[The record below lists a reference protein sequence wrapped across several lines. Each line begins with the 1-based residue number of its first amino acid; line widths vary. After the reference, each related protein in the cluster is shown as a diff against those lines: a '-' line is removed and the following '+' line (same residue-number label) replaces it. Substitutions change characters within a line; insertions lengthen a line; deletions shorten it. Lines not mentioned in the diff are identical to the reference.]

1 MRELECRGRDPLTE
15 LIVVAQRDLKD
26 NLVPSLENILKI
38 VETLGLVSN
47 EELLMENIALEKER
61 LKLET
66 KHKPEELDMINQI
79 IQLVLHI
86 RYCLAKFE
94 KYSSINGVLIPTHFR
109 CPLSLQLM
117 LDPVM
122 LASGQTYERSFIQ
135 KWLDNGLRICPMTH
149 QNIQHTDLV
158 SNYTVK
164 ALISTWCEENNLM
177 SLESISCDEFVS
189 PFVISPS
196 QCRESTA
203 RSNAKS
209 IKQVQAQAQEQK
221 FEISCVDGE
230 EESSDCTSHHQMQSC
245 YFLDQRSSST
255 RSESN
260 SSVISSVDILASKF
274 DEKLS
279 SPFCKDV
286 GPLPSPG
293 FFRTNSSNKT
303 HDDSTTSSHVEKLVE
318 GLKDP
323 NPDTQA
329 ACAYELRLLSK
340 DNTENRDLITK
351 LGAIR
356 PLTFLLHSKFTDVQE
371 NAVTA
376 LLNLSINNGNKA
388 LIAEAGVLEPLI
400 YVLESGTPAAK
411 GNAAATLFSLSTLE
425 DYKARIA
432 SSGALRALVELLGT
446 AGTLRGRKDAAA
458 ALFSLSIHH
467 ENKARI
473 VQAGAV
479 RYLIDLMDPSTGMVD
494 KSVALLAN
502 LSTIHE
508 GRVVIVQEG
517 GIPLLVEILETG
529 TQRGKENAASALLQ
543 LSINSTKFCSLVLQ
557 EGAVPPLIALS
568 QFGTP
573 RAKEKVCM
581 NYAIMYFPHFQILA
595 LIWTDRGLNSLFV
608 LFSLISSPV
617 FFLGL
622 NHLSTPE

>member
-1 MRELECRGRDPLTE
+1 MRELERREQDPLTE
-15 LIVVAQRDLKD
+15 VIVVAQKDLKD
-26 NLVPSLENILKI
+26 NIIPSLEKILKI
-38 VETLGLVSN
+38 VETLGLASN
-47 EELLMENIALEKER
+47 EELLMENIVLEKGR
-61 LKLET
+61 LKLIA
-66 KHKPEELDMINQI
+66 KHKPEEHDMINQI

-122 LASGQTYERSFIQ
+122 LASGQTFERSFIQ
-135 KWLDNGLRICPMTH
+135 KWLDNGLRICPITH
-149 QNIQHTDLV
+149 QSIQHTDLV

-164 ALISTWCEENNLM
+164 AMISTWCEENNLM
-177 SLESISCDEFVS
+177 FHQPISCDEFVN
-189 PFVISPS
+189 PFVMSPS
-196 QCRESTA
+196 QCRESAA
-203 RSNAKS
+203 RSNVKPVNQA
-209 IKQVQAQAQEQK
+209 QVQKIE
-221 FEISCVDGE
+221 FSCGDVDGE
-230 EESSDCTSHHQMQSC
+230 EESFECTSHHQMQSS

-260 SSVISSVDILASKF
+260 SSVISSIDVLVSKF
-274 DEKLS
+274 DEKLG

-286 GPLPSPG
+286 GPSPSPD
-293 FFRTNSSNKT
+293 FSSTNSSNKA
-303 HDDSTTSSHVEKLVE
+303 HDDLTTCSYVEKLVE

-329 ACAYELRLLSK
+329 TCAYELRLLSK
-340 DNTENRDLITK
+340 NNTENRDLITK
-351 LGAIR
+351 SGAIR
-356 PLTFLLHSKFTDVQE
+356 PLIFLFHSKFTDVQE

-388 LIAEAGVLEPLI
+388 LIAESGALQPLI
-400 YVLESGTPAAK
+400 YVLESGTPVAK

-425 DYKARIA
+425 EYKVKIG
-432 SSGALRALVELLGT
+432 SSGAIRALVQLLGT
-446 AGTLRGRKDAAA
+446 GTLRGRKDAAA
-458 ALFSLSIHH
+458 ALFNLSIHH
-467 ENKARI
+467 ENRARI

-479 RYLIDLMDPSTGMVD
+479 RYLILLMDPSTGMVD

-517 GIPLLVEILETG
+517 GIPLLVETLETG

-543 LSINSTKFCSLVLQ
+543 LSINSTRFCNLVLQ

-573 RAKEKVCM
+573 RAKEKV
-581 NYAIMYFPHFQILA
+581 HLQIL
-595 LIWTDRGLNSLFV
+595 LFILLFFVFWYNNV
-608 LFSLISSPV
+608 LCSHV
-617 FFLGL
+617 FPSGFWL
-622 NHLSTPE
+622 